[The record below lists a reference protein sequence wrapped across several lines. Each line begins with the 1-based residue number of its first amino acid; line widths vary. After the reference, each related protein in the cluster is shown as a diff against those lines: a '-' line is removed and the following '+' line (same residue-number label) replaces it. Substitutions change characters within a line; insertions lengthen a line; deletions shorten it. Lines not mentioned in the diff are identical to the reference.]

1 MLVKASEA
9 EFSFRSMQKLPS
21 QSPRRRS
28 LAAWVLSA
36 CVLAGL
42 GVSSAADAKPDQSSA
57 PLEAIIVFG
66 NDACPQGSDGE
77 IVVCARQPESERYRI
92 PKSLRQHKAEPITE
106 RSWTSR
112 IAAADAASQAIL
124 PNSCSAIGSYGQT
137 GCTMQM
143 LQQWAAERRAQK
155 AGN

>member
-1 MLVKASEA
+1 
-9 EFSFRSMQKLPS
+9 MQKFHLDG
-21 QSPRRRS
+21 PRRRS
-28 LAAWVLSA
+28 LATWVLAA
-36 CVLAGL
+36 CVLVGGLVIGL
-42 GVSSAADAKPDQSSA
+42 GGSSAAAAAPDQ

-66 NDACPQGSDGE
+66 NDACPQGTDGE

-92 PKSLRQHKAEPITE
+92 PKSLRQRKADPIME

-112 IAAADAASQAIL
+112 IATADAASQAIL
-124 PNSCSAIGSYGQT
+124 PNSCSPIGSYGQS